1 MQFKSDNLI
10 RQTLEIQSLELH
22 SLKDFFFQMQDCTF
36 HGTEGVFTNRVRHRV
51 FGHILV
57 INFFS
62 FEISCLLIIS
72 DMDSLELALT
82 VRSS

>member
-1 MQFKSDNLI
+1 
-10 RQTLEIQSLELH
+10 
-22 SLKDFFFQMQDCTF
+22 MQDCTF

-57 INFFS
+57 INFFN
-62 FEISCLLIIS
+62 FEISYLLIIS
-72 DMDSLELALT
+72 NMDSLELALT